1 MWGKSGFAEKTS
13 ITNMRVLTGQSKGKR
28 LKVPRGKSLRPTAA
42 RIKKSMFDILGSEV
56 QQTRVLD
63 LFSGSGNLGIEALS
77 LGAESCVF
85 VEKKPA
91 TAGIIAQNL
100 RSCGYTEQSRILNFD
115 FRKALS
121 MLSAENCGFDLVFI
135 DPPYE
140 FYERTDPNS
149 LAREIRGVLRE
160 KGVMVIEHPSGNVM
174 KSEVFDVR
182 TRKYGGTSVSFLR
195 RLD

>member
-1 MWGKSGFAEKTS
+1 MIEK
-13 ITNMRVLTGQSKGKR
+13 IGIINMRVLTGQSKGKR
-28 LKVPRGKSLRPTAA
+28 LKVPRGKSLRPTTSK
-42 RIKKSMFDILGSEV
+42 IKKSIFDILGPEV
-56 QQTRVLD
+56 AGTRVLD

-77 LGAESCVF
+77 LGAAFCVF
-85 VEKKPA
+85 VEKNPA

-100 RSCGYTEQSRILNFD
+100 RSLGYTEQSKILNFD

-121 MLSAENCGFDLVFI
+121 MLSAENCGFDLVFV

-140 FYERTDPNS
+140 LYEKTGPHE
-149 LAREIRGVLRE
+149 LARDIRSVTGE
-160 KGVMVIEHPSGNVM
+160 KGVMVIEHPSGNVIN
-174 KSEVFDVR
+174 SEGLDVR